1 VSEGA
6 DGTAR
11 DPIVRPATPDDSPAI
26 ADAHIRGWQ
35 TAYRG
40 LVPDRILDG
49 FDVARRAAWWRDH
62 LRDRPAATDERTW
75 VVEADDGV
83 AGFAD
88 AGPAR
93 SDAVAAPVGAGE
105 VYAIYLRPEHRGQG
119 YGRALFT
126 AAIGDL
132 VERGYDPLVVWVFE
146 ANHDTRRFYAASGF
160 QPDGARNAIDFDG
173 LAVLPEIRCLR
184 RATTTAPSDR
194 A

>member
-1 VSEGA
+1 MSEGA

-88 AGPAR
+88 GGPAR

-105 VYAIYLRPEHRGQG
+105 VYAIYLRPEHRGRG